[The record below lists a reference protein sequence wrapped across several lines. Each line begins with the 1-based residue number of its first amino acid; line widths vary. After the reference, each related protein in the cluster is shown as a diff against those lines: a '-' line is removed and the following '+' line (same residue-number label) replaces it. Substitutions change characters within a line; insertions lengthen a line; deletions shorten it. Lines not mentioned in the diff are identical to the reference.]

1 VRKWRE
7 YGTEPGLGGQ
17 IRFLW
22 LRRGYLATFSGT
34 EAGFRVS
41 FSVRIG
47 HGPVRRFDT
56 EHDWQMKRFVATI
69 LVTAA
74 GMAMGIPVGRGGDR
88 AAEADLGAYS
98 RQATEAARARLN
110 DTLVVVFAGGRHGF
124 VKGQRVP
131 LDPDNWRTEAE
142 VIKGKVMVPKRF
154 ALSAFGI
161 KRLPWFGF
169 RIAEKG
175 KMIAIADLAARL
187 GKKVFTE
194 ERGLVIVSDTPMTL
208 GDSQLIDSIITLFDT
223 PEKFADPQ
231 IAYRNIP
238 SLRAW
243 GRWAEHVAF
252 TPNQLSL
259 YDDPETQWRLIS
271 QKRYDVLTLGMHELA
286 SDLPPP
292 GVHPRVLFSPQ
303 DVPLILARI
312 KSSVT
317 GAMSLIETEHLLSM
331 SWLDPATSDG
341 QIFQHLVAGRV
352 DALQLDG
359 QVNRLTRSLNT
370 IALYALLTED
380 EDLGTKVATAVA
392 NYCHAIESEIDAHIN
407 RPGVY
412 IAYWQEAPT
421 WVGPMDLGL
430 NYDFAARWMTDEQRA
445 QVRRVIG
452 KVVGG
457 RRGYGQNGP
466 LRVRDNHWVTRDLT
480 IFLANLAIEG
490 EEGFDEEVHDCGVET
505 VLAFLQ
511 WGIDEYGTLYESN
524 ASSGEGLPFQLLSM
538 VALARRGVNTFGHP
552 HWRKMLESQVQCTS
566 PDGAVAASRGARG
579 SEPLSRQVVAAWK
592 ILYPNDRYAD
602 YLLGPAHA
610 VAEFDPQQYR
620 REIVSRDIE
629 PMPLPGVTDP
639 SVAKS
644 LLYDAPWRETSREA
658 LGLPPDFSNPSQGL
672 FSSRSDDSTEA
683 LWINMQARP
692 DLYLGGGPVHHDAG
706 SFYLQAH
713 GVTWGRD
720 GLWDDDPASV
730 SHAIVL
736 IDGVGQDDGAGL
748 SPPRVA
754 YLGAAIAQTGAIA
767 SADLRNAY
775 DWLWTSWVAD
785 WNAEPIAG
793 RSWELETDPLVVRIL
808 KGTQR
813 YRINYWAPPLHNR
826 WCPTVRTQ
834 FNPVAYAYR
843 SAGLI
848 RGSHPYAIVIDDIRK
863 NDDTHLYE
871 WQMPGEFATATL
883 PGLDPETLVLTAAQ
897 GDRIPD
903 GTPMLGVWEVGPSAC
918 QLENVRGRTLVSAQ
932 TVECRFRI
940 VIVPFRMGDEVPA
953 VSVDADTGT
962 ARLEWSDQIDELQFD
977 VPRDN
982 RTRLRVLRDGEEILQ
997 SK

>member
-1 VRKWRE
+1 MRNRLL
-7 YGTEPGLGGQ
+7 PG
-17 IRFLW
+17 
-22 LRRGYLATFSGT
+22 RRMRSVMTFSGKK
-34 EAGFRVS
+34 AGFRVCW
-41 FSVRIG
+41 FTGIG
-47 HGPVRRFDT
+47 CGPVRRFGT
-56 EHDWQMKRFVATI
+56 EHHWKMKRLITAI
-69 LVTAA
+69 LVTTTV
-74 GMAMGIPVGRGGDR
+74 MAVRTGVGRG
-88 AAEADLGAYS
+88 AAGADLGAYS

-124 VKGQRVP
+124 VEGQQIR

-142 VIKGKVMVPKRF
+142 VVKGKVMVPKRF

-161 KRLPWFGF
+161 KHLPWFGF

-175 KMIAIADLAARL
+175 RMVAIADLAARL

-252 TPNQLSL
+252 TPSQLAL

-271 QKRYDVLTLGMHELA
+271 EKRYDTPTLGMHELA
-286 SDLPPP
+286 SDVPAP
-292 GVHPRVLFSPQ
+292 GVHPRILFSPQ

-317 GAMSLIETEHLLSM
+317 GAMSLIETEHLLGKT
-331 SWLDPATSDG
+331 WLDAGTG
-341 QIFQHLVAGRV
+341 EGRLFAQLVAGDL
-352 DALQLDG
+352 DADQLVAAVFSEQGATDG
-359 QVNRLTRSLNT
+359 QTNRLTRNLNA
-370 IALYALLTED
+370 IALYALLSGD
-380 EDLGTKVATAVA
+380 DDLGTKVASAIA
-392 NYCHAIESEIDAHIN
+392 NYCRLIEPRVDAHMD
-407 RPGVY
+407 RPDVY
-412 IAYWQEAPT
+412 NVYWRDTPGWIGPT
-421 WVGPMDLGL
+421 DLGL
-430 NYDFAARWMTDEQRA
+430 NYDFAAKWMTDEQRTL
-445 QVRRVIG
+445 VRRLIG
-452 KVVGG
+452 KVVAG

-490 EEGFDEEVHDCGVET
+490 EEGFDEQVHDCGIET
-505 VLAFLQ
+505 VKAFLQ
-511 WGIDEYGTLYESN
+511 WGIDEYGTLHESN
-524 ASSGEGLPFQLLSM
+524 GSSGEGLPFQLLSM
-538 VALARRGVNTFGHP
+538 VALARRGVNTFGHS
-552 HWRKMLESQVQCTS
+552 HWRQLLESQVQCTS
-566 PDGAVAASRGARG
+566 PDGVVTASRGTRG

-592 ILYPNDRYAD
+592 VLYPNDRCAD

-620 REIVSRDIE
+620 RKIASLDAE
-629 PMPLPGVTDP
+629 PMSLPGLTDP
-639 SVAKS
+639 GLAKS
-644 LLYDAPWRETSREA
+644 LLYDAPWRATSREA
-658 LGLPPDFSNPSQGL
+658 LGLPLDFSNPSQGL
-672 FSSRSDDSTEA
+672 FSSRSDNSVEA

-692 DLYLGGGPVHHDAG
+692 DLYLGGGPAHHDAG

-720 GLWDDDPASV
+720 GLSDDDPASAD
-730 SHAIVL
+730 HAIVL

-767 SADLRNAY
+767 SVDLRNAY
-775 DWLWTSWVAD
+775 DWLWASRVVD

-793 RSWELETDPLVVRIL
+793 RSWELEIDPLVVRVL

-813 YRINYWAPPLHNR
+813 YRINHWAPPLRNR
-826 WCPTVRTQ
+826 WFPTVRTR

-843 SAGLI
+843 SAGLV
-848 RGSHPYAIVIDDIRK
+848 RGGHPYAIVIDDIRK
-863 NDDTHLYE
+863 DDSTHLYE
-871 WQMPGEFATATL
+871 WQMPGGFRTATL
-883 PGLDPETLVLTAAQ
+883 PGLDPKTLVLTAAQ

-903 GTPMLGVWEVGPSAC
+903 GTPMLLVQEVGPSAC
-918 QLENVRGRTLVSAQ
+918 RLENVRGRTLVATE

-940 VIVPFRMGDEVPA
+940 VLVPFRMGEDLPS

-982 RTRLRVLRDGEEILQ
+982 RTRLRVLRDGEEILR
-997 SK
+997 SR